1 MQLPHIRLL
10 RVVFIQLYY
19 QLLPVVINMNIAQHL
34 QTLQYVS
41 MLKTL
46 KKLCHQRWQWSQTV
60 LLRLLEK
67 RWVLLENSNIP
78 SEYLLL

>member
-46 KKLCHQRWQWSQTV
+46 KKLCHQR
-60 LLRLLEK
+60 
-67 RWVLLENSNIP
+67 
-78 SEYLLL
+78 

>member
-19 QLLPVVINMNIAQHL
+19 QLLPVVINMHIAQHL

-46 KKLCHQRWQWSQTV
+46 KKLCHQPWQRSQTV

-67 RWVLLENSNIP
+67 RWVLLENPNIP